1 MTSPHRRR
9 NRRRHRGRTLARA
22 TTTADSRFARSIL
35 ASAMEFDSALIY
47 APAKRFGDADGALDA
62 RARVRCARAFHAT
75 SSSAVTIA
83 DGVARG
89 AAMSAGTT
97 PRAGDANASAS
108 ARARDARRVVRCA
121 AVGDWIVAAS
131 GTDARAIGTTLAEAR
146 ASAEGGAARVEA
158 IRDALRRVTTKETTT
173 PFSVIAFDGVTKRGF
188 AVRHKDGLRAR
199 YGHDER
205 GALVLALGD
214 DFENGEALTELCAGR
229 FIFGHGYVKPME
241 FGAFWKSAKS
251 TRAGSPA
258 KAAHGEARS
267 VPRSPL
273 GVVKTNAPRAEA
285 SARASSPNAY
295 VPPARRAALAEEKR
309 REEEARRKSEA
320 VDRALAETLQ
330 NQERVASALG
340 GALASALMKAV
351 SRASFSKDESMNEV
365 SRFHAARL
373 SRQNIEAS
381 SSFYAPAAPA
391 ATMPRVA
398 SRASIDSC
406 ARLSIESHRES
417 MEFFRRAAC

>member
-1 MTSPHRRR
+1 
-9 NRRRHRGRTLARA
+9 
-22 TTTADSRFARSIL
+22 
-35 ASAMEFDSALIY
+35 MEEFTSALIY
-47 APAKRFGDADGALDA
+47 APAKAFGDGDA
-62 RARVRCARAFHAT
+62 ARDVRARVRCARAMHAT

-83 DGVARG
+83 DGVANG

-97 PRAGDANASAS
+97 PRTKGKVN
-108 ARARDARRVVRCA
+108 ARDARRVVRCA

-131 GTDARAIGTTLAEAR
+131 GTDARAVGTTLAEAR

-173 PFSVIAFDGVTKRGF
+173 PFAVIAFDGATKRGF
-188 AVRHKDGLRAR
+188 AVRHKDGLRTR

-214 DFENGEALTELCAGR
+214 DFENGDALEELCAGR

-241 FGAFWKSAKS
+241 YGAFWKSAKS

-273 GVVKTNAPRAEA
+273 GVVKTNAPRAVA

-373 SRQNIEAS
+373 SRQNIEAA

-391 ATMPRVA
+391 STAPRVA